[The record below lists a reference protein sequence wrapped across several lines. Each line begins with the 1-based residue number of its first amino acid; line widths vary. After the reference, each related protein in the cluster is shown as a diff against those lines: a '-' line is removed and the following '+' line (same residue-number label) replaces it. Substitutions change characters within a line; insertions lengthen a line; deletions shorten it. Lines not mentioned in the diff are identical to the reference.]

1 MRERDGAERFC
12 ARKGHALWP
21 SCRCI
26 ILATK
31 LISASTAGR
40 TIWPWHCAR
49 EGFGAAIGLRRPTSI
64 GEGLLLAKPKP
75 EVHFRR
81 TEQLARQLSGRDVYD
96 WLQTI
101 GFYPESY
108 VLPPCF
114 VVTQHRPMGKALV
127 GHTTKAYKPPLTE
140 LLCLQFPKSDWTD
153 RTFGIID
160 PNLHTDMAQIIAR
173 NWKALLGVIFHRA
186 NRVFSYSFPIPVD
199 GRALGTVG
207 ALRAGRMIY
216 EWIEMA
222 ERDLAAEAFRYR
234 CLFTTDV
241 KNCYASMYT
250 HSIPWAIHGKKVA
263 RTRRFDYDLIGNRL
277 DKLFQNANDGCTNG
291 IPVGPAISDLVAEL
305 VLAGADLHFSR
316 ALNKTAYANDVL
328 VVRFKDDYRILTKRL
343 DQGRS
348 VLKLLQASLQE
359 YRLELNDGKT
369 ESRPLPGGL
378 FRPWVSEYHALNPHP
393 RGRYD
398 YRRFREVYLGV
409 VEIDQEHPGTG
420 VVDRFLADIVTRKN
434 TLRLWLRPRELDQT
448 VSLLLMLPAL
458 RAKALPKVLAVVEAL
473 LTRYPNARTTQTIG
487 SQLASWYDELVQR
500 EPENVYQLA
509 WLAYFMRSNGLDSH
523 FTGEYKLKDPIARAP
538 YTSRFSALGQPS
550 DTKLFQG
557 VKASAKAGSLLQHLD
572 IFDRTP

>member
-1 MRERDGAERFC
+1 
-12 ARKGHALWP
+12 L
-21 SCRCI
+21 
-26 ILATK
+26 
-31 LISASTAGR
+31 TAK
-40 TIWPWHCAR
+40 A
-49 EGFGAAIGLRRPTSI
+49 
-64 GEGLLLAKPKP
+64 KP

-81 TEQLARQLSGRDVYD
+81 TEQLARHLSGRDVYD
-96 WLQTI
+96 WLQTK

-114 VVTQHRPMGKALV
+114 VVTQHRAISKALFT
-127 GHTTKAYKPPLTE
+127 HTRKKYAPPLTD
-140 LLCLQFPKSDWTD
+140 LLSLQFPKSDWTD
-153 RTFGIID
+153 RRFGIID

-173 NWKALLGVIFHRA
+173 NWKAVMGVLFHRT

-199 GRALGTVG
+199 RRARGAVG

-241 KNCYASMYT
+241 KNCYASIYT
-250 HSIPWAIHGKKVA
+250 HSIPWAIHGKAAA
-263 RTRRFDYDLIGNRL
+263 RRRRFDFDLIGNRL

-316 ALNKTAYANDVL
+316 ALAKTSYASDVL
-328 VVRFKDDYRILTKRL
+328 VVRFKDDYRILTKRVE
-343 DQGRS
+343 QGRS

-359 YRLELNDGKT
+359 YRLELNEEKT

-378 FRPWVSEYHALNPHP
+378 FRPWVSEYHALNPRP
-393 RGRYD
+393 KGRYD

-409 VEIDQEHPGTG
+409 VEIDRQHPGTG
-420 VVDRFLADIVTRKN
+420 IVDRFLADIVTKN
-434 TLRLWLRPRELDQT
+434 NALRLALRSRELDQA

-458 RAKALPKVLAVVEAL
+458 RAKSLPKVLAVVEAL
-473 LTRYPNARTTQTIG
+473 LAKYPNAGTEQTIA
-487 SQLASWYDELVQR
+487 SQLAAWYHELAER
-500 EPENVYQLA
+500 EAENVYQLA
-509 WLAYFMRSNGLDSH
+509 WLAYFMRSNGLDAH
-523 FTGEYKLKDPIARAP
+523 FIDKYKLKDPIARAP
-538 YTSRFSALGQPS
+538 YTSRFAAFRRGSQA
-550 DTKLFQG
+550 TLFRG
-557 VKASAKAGSLLQHLD
+557 VKASANAGSMLHHLD